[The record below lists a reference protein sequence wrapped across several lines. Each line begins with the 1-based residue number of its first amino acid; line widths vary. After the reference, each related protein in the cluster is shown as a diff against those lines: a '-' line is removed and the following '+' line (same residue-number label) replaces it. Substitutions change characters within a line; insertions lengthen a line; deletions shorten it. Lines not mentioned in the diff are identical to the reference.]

1 MSVNELFVKRV
12 PVFADEDVV
21 NNHFGLVLKEVI
33 QRLGLGRF
41 HWSLFP
47 QKKSRCLISTQP
59 GDVDTDTIGLLAFE
73 EEEVAFIMARQ
84 TVKVKFPSRNGLNK
98 MEKKK

>member
-59 GDVDTDTIGLLAFE
+59 GDVDRYNWTTCIRRRRISVYNGKTD
-73 EEEVAFIMARQ
+73 
-84 TVKVKFPSRNGLNK
+84 S
-98 MEKKK
+98 